1 MKQINKETYMAKF
14 IFNIEEDDLMEL
26 KIAAKEEDLTVS
38 QVLRKLVRGYLL
50 AREIAKKKE
59 RDGK

>member
-1 MKQINKETYMAKF
+1 MAKF
-14 IFNIEEDDLMEL
+14 IFNIGDDDLADL
-26 KIAAKEEDLTVS
+26 KIATKEEDLTVS

-50 AREIAKKKE
+50 AKEIGKKKW